1 MAGGKVRQKAR
12 LPGFTGYVSSY
23 RSSHTVGLAVVRRVW
38 LFFACMNPSLL
49 TTPLGRLRVVAF
61 LEGVSFLVLLLVAM
75 PLKYLAG
82 QTDAVRYVG
91 MAHGLLFVLYALLVL
106 QNAIESSWSWRKAGL
121 ALLASLVPL
130 GTFWAD
136 KRLFRE

>member
-12 LPGFTGYVSSY
+12 LPGFTGYVSSC
-23 RSSHTVGLAVVRRVW
+23 RSSHPVGLAVVRRVW
-38 LFFACMNPSLL
+38 LFFACMNHSLL
-49 TTPLGRLRVVAF
+49 TTPLDRLRVVAF
-61 LEGVSFLVLLLVAM
+61 LEGVSFLVLLFVAM

-82 QTDAVRYVG
+82 QPEAVRQVG
-91 MAHGLLFVLYALLVL
+91 AAHGVLFVLYVLLVT
-106 QNAIESSWSWRKAGL
+106 QNALKSRWPLRKVLL